1 MIEAAVIVASQC
13 SDLHNS
19 RSCVEMLFQ
28 IKHAEL
34 TAVMTLCDTSSQ
46 KEHPISKAALS
57 FQANTHFMNFVSLYE
72 IRIMYLIV
80 QVYYSTAVLTL
91 TSCLDNTLGV
101 VISLHVFMAGA
112 KLLFVFT
119 PIYPTHI
126 TYIRVVN
133 GDAGRL
139 FVRHYLY

>member
-1 MIEAAVIVASQC
+1 
-13 SDLHNS
+13 
-19 RSCVEMLFQ
+19 
-28 IKHAEL
+28 
-34 TAVMTLCDTSSQ
+34 
-46 KEHPISKAALS
+46 
-57 FQANTHFMNFVSLYE
+57 MNFVSLYE
-72 IRIMYLIV
+72 IRIMYPIV
-80 QVYYSTAVLTL
+80 YSTAVLTL

-126 TYIRVVN
+126 TYIGMVN